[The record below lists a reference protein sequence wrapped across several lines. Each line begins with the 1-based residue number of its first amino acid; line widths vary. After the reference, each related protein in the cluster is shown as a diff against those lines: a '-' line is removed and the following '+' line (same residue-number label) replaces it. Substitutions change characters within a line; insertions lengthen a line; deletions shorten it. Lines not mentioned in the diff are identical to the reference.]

1 MQKIIPHLWFD
12 TKAVEAAEF
21 YTSIF
26 PDSQVNKVS
35 TLHGT
40 PSGDCDVVT
49 FSLMGHD
56 FQAISAGPYFTFNPS
71 ISFMVSLQSAEIID
85 QVWEQLM
92 AGGKA
97 LMPLDTYSF
106 AKKYGWVQ
114 DKYGLTWQ
122 LTLADSDSEP
132 RSTIMPSLI
141 FVGDVWGKAAAARDF
156 YVSVFKDSEMGMTA
170 NYPEGMEPDQSDT
183 LMYGDFKLFEN
194 WFAVMD
200 SAREHGYAFNEAVS
214 LIVNCNT
221 QDELDYYWSQ
231 LSAVPEAEQCGWL
244 KDKYGVSWQVLPS
257 QMQTLMDSGTQEQID
272 AMTQTLLPMKKLKI
286 DSIVQAFDEAK

>member
-12 TKAVEAAEF
+12 TQSKEAAEF

-26 PDSQVNKVS
+26 PNSQVNKVT
-35 TLHGT
+35 TLRGT

-56 FQAISAGPYFTFNPS
+56 FQSISAGPYFSFNPS

-97 LMPLDTYSF
+97 LMPLDKYSF
-106 AKKYGWVQ
+106 AEKYGWVQ
-114 DKYGLTWQ
+114 DKFGLTWQ

-170 NYPEGMEPDQSDT
+170 NYPEGMEPDKPDT
-183 LMYGDFKLFEN
+183 LMYADFKLFQN

-214 LIVNCNT
+214 LIINCET
-221 QDELDYYWSQ
+221 QEELDFYWKQ
-231 LSAVPEAEQCGWL
+231 LSAEPEAEQCGWL
-244 KDKYGVSWQVLPS
+244 KDKYGVSWQVVPS
-257 QMQTLMDSGTQEQID
+257 QMQTLMESGTQAQVN
-272 AMTQTLLPMKKLKI
+272 AMTKTFLPMKKQEIAPIL
-286 DSIVQAFDEAK
+286 QAFESSK